1 MSRFECAV
9 PLSTLSSQL
18 NSKSQIPKFTEVL
31 MENLILKS
39 ESINSKIHMHHF
51 NNFQEL

>member
-1 MSRFECAV
+1 MKEKLMSRFECAV

-39 ESINSKIHMHHF
+39 ESKNS
-51 NNFQEL
+51 NASFQ